1 MLPTNRWNHA
11 DFGICPFSNH
21 IQHLLSTCHSSL
33 LSNNHLTLYS
43 IHLSTSSHVGTNSY
57 CTLSTSSRLHIL
69 QGLTDHPCL
78 PLTQLCSH
86 SPYSSSHS
94 LFLCPLF
101 SLPLALTSLLRRLQ
115 PRASTLARILGHL
128 AMLFAFCLKAN
139 HYLPPPS
146 PHIPS
151 STPPFNSSSLSP
163 DSFSS
168 PFPPDRNVPLAT
180 LLNHFRP

>member
-11 DFGICPFSNH
+11 DFGTCPCSNH

-86 SPYSSSHS
+86 SPYS
-94 LFLCPLF
+94 LLIPFA
-101 SLPLALTSLLRRLQ
+101 LPLPSFLTSSCPYLPFAAAPTACLHPSQ
-115 PRASTLARILGHL
+115 NPWPPCN
-128 AMLFAFCLKAN
+128 AFCF
-139 HYLPPPS
+139 LPYKFQQGEEGGK
-146 PHIPS
+146 HQYRK
-151 STPPFNSSSLSP
+151 N
-163 DSFSS
+163 
-168 PFPPDRNVPLAT
+168 
-180 LLNHFRP
+180 LLG